1 MRDSK
6 TNIEFT
12 FGRVRV
18 FVAIIVAS
26 LSLVAQASDVS
37 AARRAFVVG
46 NSNYAHVVRLT
57 NPVNDAGDLAAKLK
71 ALDYDVTVE
80 LDASRAQFLRS
91 FQKFVASVGADD
103 VALVYFA
110 GHGLQIGGENFLF
123 PVDARIEKEEDARQ
137 YLVPLNTLL
146 ADLSRISRNR
156 ILILDACS
164 NNPFADEI
172 AKAQATRSAGAARG
186 LARVYAGVGS
196 FIIYATQ
203 PGNVALDGTGR
214 NSPFT
219 DALLRHIA
227 APSADVHGVMRR
239 VRGDVQKATND
250 QQVPWE
256 NSSLIDEVAFTGVST
271 TVASAPSVP
280 QPPSS
285 TPRRAPASPGTTGPL
300 IASPPPTAAP
310 SRLAATSETYSY
322 VTRLDPKGDNFLALR
337 SGTEPDAARIATMG
351 PNTLLK
357 VTESRGPW
365 RRVVLPDGASGWA
378 HSNFIACCRT
388 ISGGMAR
395 PPSAGGAAVTSPA
408 PQPVAPVTKTAGE
421 TCESLWLRRNTI
433 WKRNGYCFASTRA
446 KQALGN
452 TGCSRDQTAARAAMS
467 SADSAEVDAL
477 LAREQGMGCQ

>member
-1 MRDSK
+1 MRDPTMRIDIA
-6 TNIEFT
+6 TNFA
-12 FGRVRV
+12 RVAA
-18 FVAIIVAS
+18 AII
-26 LSLVAQASDVS
+26 LVWLLLVTQASDAS
-37 AARRAFVVG
+37 AARKAFVVG
-46 NSNYAHVVRLT
+46 NSNYAHVTRLT
-57 NPVNDAGDLAAKLK
+57 NPVNDAGDLAATLK
-71 ALDYDVTVE
+71 ALGYDVTVE
-80 LDASRAQFLRS
+80 LDTTRAQFLRS
-91 FQKFVASVGADD
+91 FQKFVGSVSADD
-103 VALVYFA
+103 VALLYFA

-123 PVDARIEKEEDARQ
+123 PIDARIEKEEDARQ
-137 YLVPLNTLL
+137 YLVPLNALL

-164 NNPFADEI
+164 NNPCADEI

-219 DALLRHIA
+219 DALLRHIT
-227 APSADVHGVMRR
+227 APNTDVHGVMRR
-239 VRGDVQKATND
+239 VRGDVQKATSD

-256 NSSLIDEVAFTGVST
+256 NSSLIDEVAFTGANT
-271 TVASAPSVP
+271 TIASAPP
-280 QPPSS
+280 APLPPTS
-285 TPRRAPASPGTTGPL
+285 TPRKAPAPL
-300 IASPPPTAAP
+300 GSTAPPAAVAPSAAP
-310 SRLAATSETYSY
+310 PSRVAATSETYSY

-388 ISGGMAR
+388 VSGGIAR
-395 PPSAGGAAVTSPA
+395 PSSAGGAAVAPPA
-408 PQPVAPVTKTAGE
+408 PLPAAPVTKTAGE

-433 WKRNGYCFASTRA
+433 WKRSGYCFSSTRA

-452 TGCSRDQTAARAAMS
+452 TGCSRDQTASRAAMS
-467 SADSAEVDAL
+467 AADSAEVDAL

>member
-1 MRDSK
+1 MRDP
-6 TNIEFT
+6 TIRLDLAT
-12 FGRVRV
+12 GVVRAAA
-18 FVAIIVAS
+18 AIILTW
-26 LSLVAQASDVS
+26 LSLVTQARDAH
-37 AARRAFVVG
+37 AARKAFIVG
-46 NSNYAHVVRLT
+46 NSNYTHVVRLT

-80 LDASRAQFLRS
+80 LDANRAQFLRS
-91 FQKFVASVGADD
+91 FQKFVGSISADD
-103 VALVYFA
+103 VALLYFA

-123 PVDARIEKEEDARQ
+123 PIDARIEKEEDARQ
-137 YLVPLNTLL
+137 FLVPLNSLL

-219 DALLRHIA
+219 DALLRHIT
-227 APSADVHGVMRR
+227 APNADVHGVMRR
-239 VRGDVQKATND
+239 VRGDVQRATSD

-256 NSSLIDEVAFTGVST
+256 NSSLIDEVAFTGAST
-271 TVASAPSVP
+271 TIGSAPSSTLS
-280 QPPSS
+280 PSS
-285 TPRRAPASPGTTGPL
+285 TPRKAPTPPGTAGPL
-300 IASPPPTAAP
+300 TASPPSATPP
-310 SRLAATSETYSY
+310 SRVSAMAETYSY

-388 ISGGMAR
+388 ISGGIAR
-395 PPSAGGAAVTSPA
+395 PSSAGGATSA
-408 PQPVAPVTKTAGE
+408 PSVRLPVAPVTKTAGE

-433 WKRNGYCFASTRA
+433 WKRNGYCFSSTRA

-467 SADSAEVDAL
+467 ATDSSEVDAL